1 MKAASN
7 LEKHGIDFQGA
18 VRIFE
23 TEAILWVYSERQGE
37 GRWKAIGVVEGVEVA
52 VVYTWR
58 EDRRRIISARRAGR
72 NERQAYRAAL
82 ASRSE
87 EGQDRLGAGARDDRG

>member
-1 MKAASN
+1 MTAAGHFEWDEVKAASN

-37 GRWKAIGVVEGVEVA
+37 GRWKAIG
-52 VVYTWR
+52 
-58 EDRRRIISARRAGR
+58 
-72 NERQAYRAAL
+72 
-82 ASRSE
+82 
-87 EGQDRLGAGARDDRG
+87 